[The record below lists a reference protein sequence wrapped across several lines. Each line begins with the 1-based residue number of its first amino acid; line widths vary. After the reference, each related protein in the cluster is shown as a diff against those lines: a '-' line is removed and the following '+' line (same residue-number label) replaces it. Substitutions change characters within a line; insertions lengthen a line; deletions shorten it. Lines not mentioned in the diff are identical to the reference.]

1 MKKRPKKSVGSS
13 SSGDDTSLQ
22 TNHSTQMDDNFIDQI
37 INDQNF
43 NKQDFAA
50 QLNELERSLFADDN
64 DSQDMAVMPVVRPV
78 YDPTNTLTEL
88 ESIRLQEL
96 LEAVA
101 TMENEPSCYVYKL
114 NDYVESCI
122 TIKKNIKHLNAT
134 VGQASKKL
142 TLFNQLCPEDQNA
155 LIRYSGFELGLIR
168 QVSGYNQGSKSL
180 SVKGVFIFVNSF
192 SGMTKGRRS

>member
-1 MKKRPKKSVGSS
+1 MKKRHNKSVGSS

-22 TNHSTQMDDNFIDQI
+22 NNRTTKIDDNIIDQI

-43 NKQDFAA
+43 NRQDFAA

-64 DSQDMAVMPVVRPV
+64 NCQDMVVMPVVRPV

-88 ESIRLQEL
+88 ESSRLQEL

-101 TMENEPSCYVYKL
+101 AMEIEPGCYVYKRMRRRLL
-114 NDYVESCI
+114 NDYVQLTI
-122 TIKKNIKHLNAT
+122 TMKKNFKNLTAT

-155 LIRYSGFELGLIR
+155 LIRHSGFEVGLIR
-168 QVSGYNQGSKSL
+168 LISGYDQGSKTL
-180 SVKGVFIFVNSF
+180 NVKGVFIFANSYCYN
-192 SGMTKGRRS
+192 